1 MGITGFYWVLLGFTG
16 LYWVSLGFTGFYWIS
31 LVITGFYW
39 VLLGFSNIPNRNFF
53 AFMFLSRLES
63 RCFEIEFDSM
73 TSIEVDLVFSLNR
86 FERFFCVFFLFL
98 VYRVFL
104 VAPCR
109 RSGSEKATDR
119 LLFCFILFF

>member
-73 TSIEVDLVFSLNR
+73 TSIEVDLVF
-86 FERFFCVFFLFL
+86 F
-98 VYRVFL
+98 
-104 VAPCR
+104 
-109 RSGSEKATDR
+109 
-119 LLFCFILFF
+119 